1 MDFVEALDIRIE
13 EIASACT
20 QCGKCF
26 QACPMTEPAG
36 IGDAEPTAVLSGIV
50 DILRGNA
57 GNVESEAWA
66 SACSSSGY
74 CIQACDYGVNPRT
87 MVRLAH
93 FAMTRRRDGDA
104 VRGNAM
110 RSFRTMAKAV
120 RVVSRLQLD
129 PDVLNLLQPPTE
141 RIKPEYPPNVAIYT
155 GCNILKTP
163 HILILCLD
171 VISAMGLTYEVVGGP
186 SACCGVFQFLS
197 GDAQTSGRA
206 GMSTLKQIEAIGAS
220 EKISWCPSCQTQFD
234 DVILPNH
241 QRMTG
246 DDTFALTPFFLFL
259 ERHLDQLKELFAFPV
274 SKRVALNE
282 RPGHPAVM
290 RAVKR
295 ILQAIPGLEF
305 IELDVQRAGLMS
317 NYLTVTPKFKDALRE
332 REFKAAADGGV
343 TTLATVFHACHRELC
358 HFERDVTFEIVN
370 VMELIGESMGI
381 KADDIYKRLKMMI
394 EVEAMMD
401 DCADMI
407 RLHGLD
413 PDEARDVLLADQLA
427 ARPPQGRIV
436 ER

>member
-1 MDFVEALDIRIE
+1 MNFVEALDIRIE

-26 QACPMTEPAG
+26 EACPMTGPAG
-36 IGDAEPTAVLSGIV
+36 IGEAEPTTVLSGIV

-57 GNVESEAWA
+57 GSVEAEAWA
-66 SACSSSGY
+66 SACSSSGN
-74 CIQACDYGVNPRT
+74 CIEACDYGVNPRT

-110 RSFRTMAKAV
+110 KSFRAMAKAV
-120 RVVSRLQLD
+120 RIVSRLQLD
-129 PDVLNLLQPPTE
+129 TDLLNALQPPAG
-141 RIKPEYPPNVAIYT
+141 RSKPERPPDIAIYT
-155 GCNILKTP
+155 GCNVHKTP

-171 VISAMGLTYEVVGGP
+171 VISAMGLTYELVGGP

-197 GDAQTSGRA
+197 GDAETSGRA
-206 GMSTLKQIEAIGAS
+206 GLGTLKQIESIGAG

-234 DVILPNH
+234 DVIIPNH
-241 QRMTG
+241 TQMTG

-259 ERHLDQLKELFAFPV
+259 ERHIDRLKDLFAFPV
-274 SKRVALNE
+274 SKRVSLNE

-290 RAVKR
+290 RAVKH

-305 IELDVQRAGLMS
+305 VELDVKRAGLMS
-317 NYLTVTPKFKDALRE
+317 NYLTVTPRFKNELRE
-332 REFKAAADGGV
+332 REFRAAADAGV

-381 KADDIYKRLKMMI
+381 KADDIYKRLKMMT

-401 DCADMI
+401 DCSDLI
-407 RLHGLD
+407 RRHGLD

-436 ER
+436 EQ